1 MEKKKSSPYVPSV
14 FVHSAASP
22 PIMKNPAK
30 MRLSTRYTTNSERI
44 IRGSGMRNSSWYKS
58 RRRAFCARSSGSVV
72 TERTLRRALFCRP
85 AAKKLPWIEPVLS
98 ADTCSERTLSARSSA
113 GREDAEEGALDLPR
127 DRRRLPTCKETVE
140 EMPPAPLVRGR
151 LLLPPRDDVELLPAA
166 SARPLPSPSA
176 DAPSRRSHVQRPSA
190 PRCGGDAIAQSG
202 AVVCGPSL
210 PSLNSPAG
218 LPQAA
223 LAVLHPSA
231 SGGLGPPPRTA
242 GGARGVARRPPP
254 PPPPG
259 ARGLGPP
266 PLARACGSQPRARG
280 VAPRPASRLFL
291 LLCCC
296 VAVFAACPLAR
307 FPVFVCLFVSFRLDW
322 AARHACVFA
331 RRARACVLMAAPRRA
346 RARASLDVVCF
357 ARAALGRGRGA
368 PHTARARAAAGGCA
382 IVPRGGGGR
391 AGAMTSAASFAARGA
406 TPAVRSPASVLWS
419 CFVLAVLP
427 QVLPTAA
434 AGSVQTAPAAGAGSV
449 PSVEAVGDAAVTLSR
464 DVQWDLVVSSAKLVL
479 DHLDMHSC
487 PSVYDLAISTTEVA
501 HGTNNDHIFA
511 SYEIEMVRS
520 AQQAEPR
527 LGVTVNISAT
537 VMRDSAGEFSE
548 CMSDSIPLDVDVN
561 DMSFAPAERDAPTSS
576 PSAHELVTDYFP
588 TASPLRSWEES
599 APKPMPAEDDGG
611 TFFNPP
617 ADASLVAPAAHAPKD
632 TALLAPAPGPAP
644 ATPPSAT
651 AMQSPSPVGV
661 EHSNGEESRDEV
673 SSATSLKPT
682 LSPTAYIEMI
692 AGLLSASPAREAVV
706 TASPTS
712 SVTPQRP
719 DDELRWGNNP
729 AAITRS
735 PGRT

>member
-1 MEKKKSSPYVPSV
+1 MRRGASHPHP
-14 FVHSAASP
+14 HPARAAWDPHRWRARAAASR
-22 PIMKNPAK
+22 A
-30 MRLSTRYTTNSERI
+30 RAV
-44 IRGSGMRNSSWYKS
+44 W
-58 RRRAFCARSSGSVV
+58 RRA
-72 TERTLRRALFCRP
+72 
-85 AAKKLPWIEPVLS
+85 
-98 ADTCSERTLSARSSA
+98 
-113 GREDAEEGALDLPR
+113 
-127 DRRRLPTCKETVE
+127 
-140 EMPPAPLVRGR
+140 
-151 LLLPPRDDVELLPAA
+151 PPRAF
-166 SARPLPSPSA
+166 S
-176 DAPSRRSHVQRPSA
+176 
-190 PRCGGDAIAQSG
+190 
-202 AVVCGPSL
+202 
-210 PSLNSPAG
+210 
-218 LPQAA
+218 
-223 LAVLHPSA
+223 
-231 SGGLGPPPRTA
+231 
-242 GGARGVARRPPP
+242 
-254 PPPPG
+254 
-259 ARGLGPP
+259 
-266 PLARACGSQPRARG
+266 
-280 VAPRPASRLFL
+280 F
-291 LLCCC
+291 CC
-296 VAVFAACPLAR
+296 VCCVCCL
-307 FPVFVCLFVSFRLDW
+307 PVGEVSCICLFASFRFDC

-331 RRARACVLMAAPRRA
+331 RRARMRSDGGAATRA
-346 RARASLDVVCF
+346 RACESRCGLFC
-357 ARAALGRGRGA
+357 ARGARPGEGRGRRRGA
-368 PHTARARAAAGGCA
+368 PHTARARAAADGCA
-382 IVPRGGGGR
+382 IVPRGWGGGR

-487 PSVYDLAISTTEVA
+487 PSVYDLAISTTDVA
-501 HGTNNDHIFA
+501 HGANNHHIFA

-537 VMRDSAGEFSE
+537 AMRDSAGEFSE

-561 DMSFAPAERDAPTSS
+561 EMSFAPAERYAPTSS

-644 ATPPSAT
+644 ATSPSAT

-692 AGLLSASPAREAVV
+692 AGLFSASPAREAVV

-719 DDELRWGNNP
+719 DDETRWGNNP

>member
-1 MEKKKSSPYVPSV
+1 M
-14 FVHSAASP
+14 
-22 PIMKNPAK
+22 
-30 MRLSTRYTTNSERI
+30 
-44 IRGSGMRNSSWYKS
+44 
-58 RRRAFCARSSGSVV
+58 
-72 TERTLRRALFCRP
+72 
-85 AAKKLPWIEPVLS
+85 
-98 ADTCSERTLSARSSA
+98 
-113 GREDAEEGALDLPR
+113 
-127 DRRRLPTCKETVE
+127 
-140 EMPPAPLVRGR
+140 
-151 LLLPPRDDVELLPAA
+151 
-166 SARPLPSPSA
+166 
-176 DAPSRRSHVQRPSA
+176 
-190 PRCGGDAIAQSG
+190 
-202 AVVCGPSL
+202 
-210 PSLNSPAG
+210 
-218 LPQAA
+218 
-223 LAVLHPSA
+223 
-231 SGGLGPPPRTA
+231 
-242 GGARGVARRPPP
+242 
-254 PPPPG
+254 
-259 ARGLGPP
+259 
-266 PLARACGSQPRARG
+266 
-280 VAPRPASRLFL
+280 
-291 LLCCC
+291 
-296 VAVFAACPLAR
+296 
-307 FPVFVCLFVSFRLDW
+307 
-322 AARHACVFA
+322 
-331 RRARACVLMAAPRRA
+331 
-346 RARASLDVVCF
+346 
-357 ARAALGRGRGA
+357 
-368 PHTARARAAAGGCA
+368 
-382 IVPRGGGGR
+382 
-391 AGAMTSAASFAARGA
+391 MTSAASFAARGA

-501 HGTNNDHIFA
+501 HGANNDHIFA

-561 DMSFAPAERDAPTSS
+561 DTSFAPAETDAPTSS

-644 ATPPSAT
+644 ATSPSAT

-692 AGLLSASPAREAVV
+692 AGLFSASPAREAVV

>member
-1 MEKKKSSPYVPSV
+1 
-14 FVHSAASP
+14 
-22 PIMKNPAK
+22 
-30 MRLSTRYTTNSERI
+30 
-44 IRGSGMRNSSWYKS
+44 
-58 RRRAFCARSSGSVV
+58 
-72 TERTLRRALFCRP
+72 
-85 AAKKLPWIEPVLS
+85 
-98 ADTCSERTLSARSSA
+98 
-113 GREDAEEGALDLPR
+113 
-127 DRRRLPTCKETVE
+127 
-140 EMPPAPLVRGR
+140 
-151 LLLPPRDDVELLPAA
+151 
-166 SARPLPSPSA
+166 
-176 DAPSRRSHVQRPSA
+176 
-190 PRCGGDAIAQSG
+190 
-202 AVVCGPSL
+202 
-210 PSLNSPAG
+210 
-218 LPQAA
+218 
-223 LAVLHPSA
+223 
-231 SGGLGPPPRTA
+231 
-242 GGARGVARRPPP
+242 
-254 PPPPG
+254 
-259 ARGLGPP
+259 
-266 PLARACGSQPRARG
+266 
-280 VAPRPASRLFL
+280 
-291 LLCCC
+291 
-296 VAVFAACPLAR
+296 
-307 FPVFVCLFVSFRLDW
+307 
-322 AARHACVFA
+322 
-331 RRARACVLMAAPRRA
+331 
-346 RARASLDVVCF
+346 
-357 ARAALGRGRGA
+357 
-368 PHTARARAAAGGCA
+368 
-382 IVPRGGGGR
+382 
-391 AGAMTSAASFAARGA
+391 MTSAASFAARGA

-434 AGSVQTAPAAGAGSV
+434 AGSAQTAPAAGAGSV

-487 PSVYDLAISTTEVA
+487 PSVYDLAISTTDVA
-501 HGTNNDHIFA
+501 HGANNHHIFA

-561 DMSFAPAERDAPTSS
+561 EMSFAPAERYAPTSS

-644 ATPPSAT
+644 ATSPSAT

-692 AGLLSASPAREAVV
+692 AGLFSASPAREAVV